1 MIKSPQISFI
11 IPAKDEEKTIRS
23 LYSQILAEV
32 KKLKKTYEIIFI
44 DDGSNDKTFEIM
56 KSLNKKIRM

>member
-32 KKLKKTYEIIFI
+32 KNLKKP
-44 DDGSNDKTFEIM
+44 M
-56 KSLNKKIRM
+56 KLFLLMMDQMIKLSR